1 MASYGQIAR
10 YVPGVTARMVGYA
23 LAGIGDKTGIPW
35 HRVVNAKGTVSP
47 HQGAFEQRQRLE
59 AEGIQFNARD
69 QLDWSQ
75 ALWPGP
81 DPLLLLG
88 LGLDPEDA
96 FRT

>member
-1 MASYGQIAR
+1 M
-10 YVPGVTARMVGYA
+10 
-23 LAGIGDKTGIPW
+23 
-35 HRVVNAKGTVSP
+35 
-47 HQGAFEQRQRLE
+47 E

-81 DPLLLLG
+81 DPLLLLD